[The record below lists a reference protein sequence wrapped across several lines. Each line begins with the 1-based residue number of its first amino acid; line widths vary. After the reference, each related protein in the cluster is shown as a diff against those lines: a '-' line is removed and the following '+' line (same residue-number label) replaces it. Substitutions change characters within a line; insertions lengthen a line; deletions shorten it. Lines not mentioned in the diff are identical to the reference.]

1 MLCKIY
7 NKQAPGYLTELIPTW
22 NEVYQTRHVANV
34 PYLSFKHIFLKSTF
48 FPEAILTK
56 TKSLPSN

>member
-22 NEVYQTRHVANV
+22 NELYQTRHVANV
-34 PYLSFKHIFLKSTF
+34 PYLSFKHIFLKSTI
-48 FPEAILTK
+48 FPESILT
-56 TKSLPSN
+56 